1 MLSVK
6 LKIFLKEE
14 SIKLLM
20 CVSVT
25 ILLLAILAIWRLV
38 ETNTFIFI
46 QIIICTLI
54 LLLTL
59 YSLRLTKFKSK
70 FLKGNELLV
79 ISISFIIVTFL
90 LLNIDRS
97 RSFFLLKW
105 VESVGN
111 NGISLTELQKQK
123 ILSDTDITAIKQRI
137 QEQDQSGFL
146 FMHNERI
153 YISREGKFLVFIF
166 RNVASFENL
175 KGYKN
180 A

>member
-1 MLSVK
+1 MR
-6 LKIFLKEE
+6 LKNFLKEE
-14 SIKLLM
+14 SIKLFM

-25 ILLLAILAIWRLV
+25 ILLLAILAIWRLL

-46 QIIICTLI
+46 QIMICTLI
-54 LLLTL
+54 LLLAL
-59 YSLRLTKFKSK
+59 YSLRLTRFRSR

-79 ISISFIIVTFL
+79 ISMSFIIVTFL

-105 VESVGN
+105 VEDVGN
-111 NGISLTELQKQK
+111 KGISVTELQKQK
-123 ILSDTDITAIKQRI
+123 NLSDADIIAIKQRI

-146 FMHNERI
+146 FIHNERI

-166 RNVASFENL
+166 RSVASFENL
-175 KGYKN
+175 EGYKN

>member
-1 MLSVK
+1 MR
-6 LKIFLKEE
+6 LKNFLKEE
-14 SIKLLM
+14 SIKLFM

-25 ILLLAILAIWRLV
+25 ILLLAILAIWRLL

-46 QIIICTLI
+46 QIMICTLI
-54 LLLTL
+54 LLLAL
-59 YSLRLTKFKSK
+59 YSLRLTRFRSR

-79 ISISFIIVTFL
+79 ISMSFIIVTFL

-105 VESVGN
+105 VEDVGN
-111 NGISLTELQKQK
+111 KGISVTELQKQNN
-123 ILSDTDITAIKQRI
+123 LSDADIIAIKQRI

-146 FMHNERI
+146 FIHNERI

>member
-1 MLSVK
+1 MR
-6 LKIFLKEE
+6 LKNFLKEE
-14 SIKLLM
+14 SIKLFM

-25 ILLLAILAIWRLV
+25 ILLLAILAIWRLL

-46 QIIICTLI
+46 QIMICTLI
-54 LLLTL
+54 LLLAL
-59 YSLRLTKFKSK
+59 YSLRLTRFRSR

-79 ISISFIIVTFL
+79 ISMSFIIVTFL

-105 VESVGN
+105 VEDVGN
-111 NGISLTELQKQK
+111 KGISVTELQKQK
-123 ILSDTDITAIKQRI
+123 NLSDADIIAIKQRI

-146 FMHNERI
+146 FIHNERI

>member
-1 MLSVK
+1 MR
-6 LKIFLKEE
+6 LKRQL
-14 SIKLLM
+14 
-20 CVSVT
+20 
-25 ILLLAILAIWRLV
+25 
-38 ETNTFIFI
+38 
-46 QIIICTLI
+46 ICTLI

-59 YSLRLTKFKSK
+59 YSLRLTRFRLR

-79 ISISFIIVTFL
+79 ISMSFIIVTFL

-111 NGISLTELQKQK
+111 NGISFTELQKQK
-123 ILSDTDITAIKQRI
+123 NLSDSDIIAIKQRI

-146 FMHNERI
+146 FIHSERI

-166 RNVASFENL
+166 RSVASFENL
-175 KGYKN
+175 EGYKN

>member
-1 MLSVK
+1 MR
-6 LKIFLKEE
+6 LKKFLKEE
-14 SIKLLM
+14 SIKLFM

-25 ILLLAILAIWRLV
+25 ILLLAILAIWRLF

-59 YSLRLTKFKSK
+59 YSLRLTRFRLR

-79 ISISFIIVTFL
+79 ISMSFIIVTFL

-111 NGISLTELQKQK
+111 NGISFTELQKQK
-123 ILSDTDITAIKQRI
+123 NLSDSDIIAIKQRI

-146 FMHNERI
+146 FIHSERI

-166 RNVASFENL
+166 RSVASFENL
-175 KGYKN
+175 EGYKN